1 MRAIDSDERFMRLA
15 LAEARKGAGKTSPN
29 PAVGAVVVRDGN
41 VLAKGYHKRAGEPH
55 AEVVALEKINY
66 KARGCTLYVTLEP
79 CNHYGRTPPCTHAIL
94 RAGVSRVVV
103 GMEDPN
109 PDVKGGGCRYLEEHG
124 VQVKVG
130 VLEAECRRLNEAYI
144 KFVTTRRPFVLLKI
158 AATLD
163 GWMATSSGNSK
174 WITGPTAR
182 RYVHRLRQ
190 ASDAV
195 MVGVGTVI
203 KDDPLLT
210 ARDVVSSKRQP
221 LRIVV
226 DTGLRSPLDA
236 KIFTSAGDIPTTV
249 VVGMN
254 CKTTAK
260 LKSLEKMGVSIVRC
274 PVKGAVIDLN
284 ALMDILGGMEIQS
297 LLVEGG
303 ARLNYSLIREK
314 LVDKIK
320 IFLAPKVLAGG
331 DGLPIFFGKGPGRIE
346 DCLNLKEL
354 SIRRFD
360 HDLLVTAYPNYEHGE
375 KVNDRP

>member
-1 MRAIDSDERFMRLA
+1 MGTKDSDVRFMRLA
-15 LAEARKGAGKTSPN
+15 LAEARKGVGKTSPN
-29 PAVGAVVVRDGN
+29 PAVGAVVVYKGK
-41 VLAKGYHKRAGEPH
+41 VLAKGYHKRAGEAH

-66 KARGCTLYVTLEP
+66 KAKGGTLYVTLEP

-103 GMEDPN
+103 GMQDPN

-130 VLEAECRRLNEAYI
+130 VLEKECRRLNEVYV
-144 KFVTTRRPFVLLKI
+144 KFVTTRHPFVVLKS
-158 AATLD
+158 AVTLD
-163 GWMATSSGNSK
+163 GWMATRSGHSK
-174 WITGPTAR
+174 WITGPAAR

-195 MVGVGTVI
+195 MVGAGTVV

-210 ARDVVSSKRQP
+210 ARDVASSAKQP

-226 DTGLRSPLDA
+226 DNGLHSPISA
-236 KIFTSAGDIPTTV
+236 KIFTTAGDVPTTV
-249 VVGMN
+249 VVGIK
-254 CKTTAK
+254 CRATAK
-260 LKSLEKMGVSIVRC
+260 LKSLEKLGVSIVRC
-274 PVKGAVIDLN
+274 PLKRGMIDLN

-303 ARLNYSLIREK
+303 ARLNYSLIRER
-314 LVDKIK
+314 LVDKLI

-331 DGLPIFFGKGPGRIE
+331 DGIPIFFGKGPARIE
-346 DCLNLKEL
+346 ACLKLKEL
-354 SIRRFD
+354 SLRKFD
-360 HDLLVTAYPNYEHGE
+360 QDIMVTAYAKYE
-375 KVNDRP
+375 